1 MTAASYKEAA
11 VIVTSRFVQPGSS
24 SFKEY
29 VNYIDRKEAIQ
40 SSKYALYNDY
50 MEDEEKATSLFTE
63 SHDRLDQ
70 EHKEK
75 VKDAFKTG
83 QNRGSILYQDV
94 VSFDNKWL
102 EDNGIYNRKTKTVDE
117 QRLKDI
123 TRVAMKDMHEK
134 NNMGKNL
141 VWSGAIHHNTDNVH
155 IHLATV
161 DLSPPEDQ
169 RGKRKQKTLDQFKSV
184 YIHKINDRSKEYQQ
198 INELIRKDIV
208 NKKKETKTFST
219 FNRKFKKDFMTIYKQ
234 LPINRKYWN
243 YGYQTINHVK
253 PELNKLTKKYV
264 QTYHKKDMEELE
276 KRLDKEVEMLKKSYG
291 KGGNH
296 RHKDFK
302 KNKLADLE
310 KRMGNAF
317 LAEMR
322 EYDKKVKKA
331 ERANHSK
338 AQNKT
343 FQTMKRNAAFNQ
355 MRYGL
360 DRAIH
365 SEMNSGKNKAAYEEM
380 QRNIE
385 RGYSR

>member
-1 MTAASYKEAA
+1 MTAAGYKEAA

-24 SFKEY
+24 SFNEY
-29 VNYIDRKEAIQ
+29 VNYIDREEAKQ
-40 SSKYALYNDY
+40 SSKYAMYNEY
-50 MEDEEKATSLFTE
+50 MDDEEKATSLFTE

-134 NNMGKNL
+134 NNMGNNL
-141 VWSGAIHHNTDNVH
+141 VWSGAIHHNTDNIH

-198 INELIRKDIV
+198 INDLIRKDIV

-234 LPINRKYWN
+234 LPANRKYWN

-264 QTYHKKDMEELE
+264 ETYHKKNMEELE

-296 RHKDFK
+296 RYKNFK
-302 KNKLADLE
+302 KNKLTDLE

-338 AQNKT
+338 AQNKNVSDHET
-343 FQTMKRNAAFNQ
+343 KCC
-355 MRYGL
+355 L
-360 DRAIH
+360 
-365 SEMNSGKNKAAYEEM
+365 
-380 QRNIE
+380 
-385 RGYSR
+385 